1 MIKIATALTIA
12 IAVVVGTLPAF
23 SGGAATQAADNVSQT
38 SQSILIKKR
47 MLILPLPTI
56 TINQ

>member
-1 MIKIATALTIA
+1 MIKIATALTVA

-23 SGGAATQAADNVSQT
+23 SGDAATQAADNVSQT

-47 MLILPLPTI
+47 MIILPPPTI

>member
-1 MIKIATALTIA
+1 MIKIATALTVA

-23 SGGAATQAADNVSQT
+23 SGDAATQAADNVSQT